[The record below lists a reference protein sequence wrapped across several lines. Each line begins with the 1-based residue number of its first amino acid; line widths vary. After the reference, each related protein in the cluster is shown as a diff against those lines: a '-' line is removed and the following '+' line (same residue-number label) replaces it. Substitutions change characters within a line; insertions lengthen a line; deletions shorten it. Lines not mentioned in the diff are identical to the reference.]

1 MNHGWKTT
9 GWKTIGWKSALRIGM
24 LLLCALL
31 ALPALPAIT
40 NGSIDKNQ
48 YQVPMDRA
56 PESVADAIASLPQR
70 RDTVLA
76 AVACGAELNFIS
88 MFRTRSNGE
97 DMGSAIL
104 GKLAWIQHSGRFAN
118 PAVASIDHPC
128 EFSIVGRNTSLCGL
142 FDDNCNSDDS
152 SVSKPAATAFLNNPA
167 WTQIVAGP
175 ALDTTLL
182 RGRMLSFLP
191 PACAITNADG
201 VARFALTA
209 AIRAPDPDDPPAAPP
224 TLRLTFRI
232 NSVCL
237 AAEVDAALLEI
248 SRGDKQVGSSGAPCN
263 YVGVTEGDWDATL
276 KGLMRIAEL
285 DRRHPVLGADARKYL
300 NETLIDID
308 GGPAQQSYHFWECGN
323 EEQSTGDPATRSDD
337 RDGVDSMLDD
347 IWDSG
352 WSWLAFLAVLLL
364 IILLIA
370 ALAIAGA
377 TLLAAA
383 MTAAVVIGAATLLLT
398 IPETENHLWMI
409 NSTQYLNNQYLIT
422 NGATGYWDDQNDLRE
437 WILKH
442 LQTTAQNDFLE
453 YNSRPYQRYSLS
465 AIVNLADFAN
475 DPDVR
480 IGARLVL
487 EQAIAKYAVTSNE
500 GRRLAPFRRKREDLP
515 HVDGIPRDGSALT
528 NPDPPHNG
536 LFDLTSGADHMH
548 AIGLYYFGQSLNL
561 PAFDGT
567 PYAATVSGYAPD
579 ALYYATSGYLP
590 DDVTF
595 ALAIER
601 AAAPLVH
608 QRLHHYGYEIV
619 SSGAS
624 FSITAGGHTT
634 GLAQNVTVDPIDK
647 ILKPSSMD
655 AAGAA
660 VPTTVMLKGPPD
672 VPPTLATREVTRAI
686 DSRRSMLNQFLRFEG
701 KRPPAVEESP
711 SYDQNLCV
719 WDGFA
724 CGVNMMIPDDLKACM
739 TPGAR
744 AGWHFIR
751 SDAANCAAYKDGPVF
766 WMALYY
772 KQRLGIDVSGWGLV
786 YSNGFIEIV
795 DSAEMTFD
803 EFKNRVESRNAGAG
817 EPMQIDDGCLGSY
830 VSARGMPGQHLDFS
844 CERVEKVDGIKQP
857 DPDDWPHAGS
867 PPQALGI
874 APIQSSG
881 SGKIEVTAVGIKRR
895 MVLDFE
901 RWDDP
906 AFNIVVL
913 P

>member
-1 MNHGWKTT
+1 MNHSWAMTGSKTAH
-9 GWKTIGWKSALRIGM
+9 WRSAIRIGM
-24 LLLCALL
+24 LLLGALL
-31 ALPALPAIT
+31 ALPA
-40 NGSIDKNQ
+40 SSSVDKNQ
-48 YQVPMDRA
+48 YQVPMARA
-56 PESVADAIASLPQR
+56 PDSVADAIASLPQR

-88 MFRTRSNGE
+88 MFRESSNGE
-97 DMGSAIL
+97 DMGTAIL
-104 GKLAWIQHSGRFAN
+104 GKLAWLQRSPRD
-118 PAVASIDHPC
+118 PAVSSIDTPC
-128 EFSIVGRNTSLCGL
+128 EFTIVGRNTSLCGL
-142 FDDNCNSDDS
+142 FDDNCNSDDHT
-152 SVSKPAATAFLNNPA
+152 VSGAAATAFLKNLA
-167 WTQIVAGP
+167 WTRIVEGP

-201 VARFALTA
+201 IARFGLTA
-209 AIRAPDPDDPPAAPP
+209 AIRAPEPGDPPGAPP

-237 AAEVDAALLEI
+237 NAEVDAALMKI
-248 SRGDKQVGSSGAPCN
+248 SRGDKQLGSSGAPCN
-263 YVGVTEGDWDATL
+263 YVNVTKGDWDATL

-285 DRRHPVLGADARKYL
+285 DRRLPVLGTDARKYL
-300 NETLIDID
+300 NDTLIDID
-308 GGPAQQSYHFWECGN
+308 GGPAQEGYHLWECGN

-383 MTAAVVIGAATLLLT
+383 MTAAVVIGAASLLLT

-409 NSTQYLNNQYLIT
+409 NSTTYLNNQYLIAS
-422 NGATGYWDDQNDLRE
+422 GETGYLDDQNDLRE

-465 AIVNLADFAN
+465 AIMNLADFAN

-500 GRRLAPFRRKREDLP
+500 GRRIAPFRRKREDLP
-515 HVDGIPRDGSALT
+515 HVDGVPRDGSALT

-561 PAFDGT
+561 RAFDGT

-579 ALYYATSGYLP
+579 ALYYATSAYRP

-595 ALAIER
+595 SLAIDR
-601 AAAPLVH
+601 SAAPLVH
-608 QRLHHYGYEIV
+608 QRLHHYGYEIA

-624 FSITAGGHTT
+624 FSITAGGLTT
-634 GLAQNVTVDPIDK
+634 GLAQNVTVDAVDK
-647 ILKPSSMD
+647 ILKPGSVD

-660 VPTTVMLKGPPD
+660 VPTTIMLKGPPD
-672 VPPTLATREVTRAI
+672 IPPTLAAKEVIRA
-686 DSRRSMLNQFLRFEG
+686 DTTRRSTLDRFLRFEG
-701 KRPPAVEESP
+701 ERPPAVEEWP
-711 SYDQNLCV
+711 TYDKNLCV

-739 TPGAR
+739 APGAH
-744 AGWHFIR
+744 AGWYFVR
-751 SDAANCAAYKDGPVF
+751 SNAENCAAYKDGPVF

-772 KQRLGIDVSGWGLV
+772 KQRLGVDVSGFGDV
-786 YSNGFIEIV
+786 YSNGFVEVV
-795 DSAEMTFD
+795 DQAEMSFD
-803 EFKNRVESRNAGAG
+803 EFKTRVESRNPGAG
-817 EPMQIDDGCLGSY
+817 EPMQIDDGCHGSY
-830 VSARGMPGQHLDFS
+830 VSARGAQGQHLEFS
-844 CERVEKVDGIKQP
+844 CERIKKVDGIKQP
-857 DPDDWPHAGS
+857 APDDWPHAGT
-867 PPQALGI
+867 PPQALGV

-881 SGKIEVTAVGIKRR
+881 SGKIEITSLAIKRK

-906 AFNIVVL
+906 VFNIVVL